1 MINSFEAR
9 DFLVRNTYCS
19 YKNEEFISYQQL
31 VENCLSDQV
40 FLEQLALA
48 NPKLFETLKRYSF
61 GNLKKKREK
70 SLFSSIFKYYKR
82 SFQRSTPFGLFSE
95 TSIGKFAEEGQ
106 SSLSSNTI
114 KCVSLDSQW
123 LIELVYKLENEF
135 YESLSFSIN
144 GSNFESGDRIFQL
157 YTVNNTDLE
166 EINIKLTNVYK
177 IIEEACRDKF
187 CSYSVILDKILKEY
201 GLEYRSLA
209 EQYILGLI
217 KNHYLL
223 SNLQK
228 DLVSRFNQENFI
240 RILQNIDYED
250 KYTSSFKQIVSLINE
265 YKTLKIGKGT
275 NLLLH
280 IYQKMSSLVENE
292 NYLQVDL
299 LSDSKVKLNVQHK
312 KELERFANF
321 IGNTQKSVRRSYLDD
336 YRDKFIEKY
345 GVDQEVPLL
354 ELLDP
359 TFGIGAP
366 YGYVHPK
373 SNFYEN
379 EPLTEFYSTQEQ
391 SKYLSEYIH
400 SIREN
405 VDIDLEK
412 FEDYYQLE
420 ENNKF
425 NLQGLEL
432 FFNIV
437 ENNGKPA
444 FSLSNIVGGSDIG
457 SASGRFSIL
466 SDELRK
472 YQKSLLDFIEEEDST
487 KKITSCEIE
496 FIPENLRHRNI
507 MRTMNVRDKTL
518 SLFTNNSKKQIHL
531 KDIYIGINNEE
542 KFYAKDI
549 TNNDIVK
556 FHVTNMYNKMLF
568 CNEIRFLYEISL
580 DIDSINLPWELI
592 YSDFDYVP
600 RIMFGDIIVAPARW
614 KICEGDIERLSDINT
629 FFINKRIPQ
638 KFYLINGD
646 NRILLSRKDKLD
658 VEFIKNELIKKL
670 KKDSIVELQ
679 EYIQDFGIFTKEA
692 TDRVADVVIPFVNNV
707 KKDIDITAHAK
718 RIGIESRE
726 KLPFDEWLYLKL
738 YIGDNR
744 QNEFIKEYLPNI
756 QEVVDSYQGEL
767 FYLRY
772 ADPNSHIRLRMKCDN
787 LFDLYKQI
795 LNIISEGRKNRLIS
809 SVDISTYDREIE
821 RYGGED
827 LLLEAE
833 KIFCTDSRLMPRLLK
848 ICETNEMG
856 FNLDSLSIVSVY
868 LYLVFFFDN
877 DLHEIISF
885 LETVSPKRN
894 DKNKDINSDVKEY
907 QKIIEANCNEKFFLC
922 LKNPIKSLNN
932 KMLLNKLTKQQHYSI
947 IDSII
952 HVHNNRLIGIDR
964 EKEKYIYFVLRR
976 IFISKTHIK

>member
-157 YTVNNTDLE
+157 YTVNSTDLE

-275 NLLLH
+275 NLLLD

-405 VDIDLEK
+405 IDIDLEK

-437 ENNGKPA
+437 EINGKLV

-549 TNNDIVK
+549 TNNEIVK

-592 YSDFDYVP
+592 YSNFDYVP

-614 KICEGDIERLSDINT
+614 KICKGDIEKLSDINT

-658 VEFIKNELIKKL
+658 DEFIKNELIKKL

-679 EYIQDFGIFTKEA
+679 EYIQDFGIFTKEV

-718 RIGIESRE
+718 RIDIESRE

-821 RYGGED
+821 RYGGKD

-868 LYLVFFFDN
+868 LYLVFFFDD

-976 IFISKTHIK
+976 IFISKIHIK

>member
-144 GSNFESGDRIFQL
+144 GSNFELGDRIFQL
-157 YTVNNTDLE
+157 YTVNSTDLE

-275 NLLLH
+275 NLLLD

-405 VDIDLEK
+405 IDIDLEK

-437 ENNGKPA
+437 EINGKLV

-531 KDIYIGINNEE
+531 NDIYIGINNEE

-549 TNNDIVK
+549 TNNEIVK

-592 YSDFDYVP
+592 YSNFDYVP

-614 KICEGDIERLSDINT
+614 KICKGDIEKLSDINT

-658 VEFIKNELIKKL
+658 DEFIKNELIKKL

-679 EYIQDFGIFTKEA
+679 EYIQDFGIFTKEV

-718 RIGIESRE
+718 RIDIESRE

-738 YIGDNR
+738 YMGDNR

-821 RYGGED
+821 RYGGKD

-868 LYLVFFFDN
+868 LYLVFFFDD

-976 IFISKTHIK
+976 IFISKIHIK

>member
-157 YTVNNTDLE
+157 YTVNSTDLE

-275 NLLLH
+275 NLLLD

-405 VDIDLEK
+405 IDIDLEK

-437 ENNGKPA
+437 EINGKLV

-549 TNNDIVK
+549 TNNEIVK

-592 YSDFDYVP
+592 YSNFDYVP

-614 KICEGDIERLSDINT
+614 KICKGDIEKLSDINT

-658 VEFIKNELIKKL
+658 DEFIKNELIKKL

-679 EYIQDFGIFTKEA
+679 EYIQDFGIFTKEV

-718 RIGIESRE
+718 RIDIESRE

-738 YIGDNR
+738 YMGDNR

-821 RYGGED
+821 RYGGKD

-868 LYLVFFFDN
+868 LYLVFFFDD

-976 IFISKTHIK
+976 IFISKIHIK

>member
-275 NLLLH
+275 NLLLD

-321 IGNTQKSVRRSYLDD
+321 IGNTQNSVRRSYLDD
-336 YRDKFIEKY
+336 YRDNFI
-345 GVDQEVPLL
+345 
-354 ELLDP
+354 
-359 TFGIGAP
+359 
-366 YGYVHPK
+366 
-373 SNFYEN
+373 
-379 EPLTEFYSTQEQ
+379 
-391 SKYLSEYIH
+391 
-400 SIREN
+400 
-405 VDIDLEK
+405 
-412 FEDYYQLE
+412 
-420 ENNKF
+420 
-425 NLQGLEL
+425 
-432 FFNIV
+432 
-437 ENNGKPA
+437 
-444 FSLSNIVGGSDIG
+444 
-457 SASGRFSIL
+457 
-466 SDELRK
+466 
-472 YQKSLLDFIEEEDST
+472 
-487 KKITSCEIE
+487 
-496 FIPENLRHRNI
+496 
-507 MRTMNVRDKTL
+507 
-518 SLFTNNSKKQIHL
+518 
-531 KDIYIGINNEE
+531 
-542 KFYAKDI
+542 
-549 TNNDIVK
+549 
-556 FHVTNMYNKMLF
+556 
-568 CNEIRFLYEISL
+568 
-580 DIDSINLPWELI
+580 
-592 YSDFDYVP
+592 
-600 RIMFGDIIVAPARW
+600 
-614 KICEGDIERLSDINT
+614 
-629 FFINKRIPQ
+629 
-638 KFYLINGD
+638 
-646 NRILLSRKDKLD
+646 
-658 VEFIKNELIKKL
+658 
-670 KKDSIVELQ
+670 
-679 EYIQDFGIFTKEA
+679 
-692 TDRVADVVIPFVNNV
+692 
-707 KKDIDITAHAK
+707 
-718 RIGIESRE
+718 
-726 KLPFDEWLYLKL
+726 
-738 YIGDNR
+738 
-744 QNEFIKEYLPNI
+744 
-756 QEVVDSYQGEL
+756 
-767 FYLRY
+767 
-772 ADPNSHIRLRMKCDN
+772 
-787 LFDLYKQI
+787 
-795 LNIISEGRKNRLIS
+795 
-809 SVDISTYDREIE
+809 
-821 RYGGED
+821 
-827 LLLEAE
+827 
-833 KIFCTDSRLMPRLLK
+833 
-848 ICETNEMG
+848 
-856 FNLDSLSIVSVY
+856 
-868 LYLVFFFDN
+868 
-877 DLHEIISF
+877 
-885 LETVSPKRN
+885 
-894 DKNKDINSDVKEY
+894 
-907 QKIIEANCNEKFFLC
+907 
-922 LKNPIKSLNN
+922 
-932 KMLLNKLTKQQHYSI
+932 
-947 IDSII
+947 
-952 HVHNNRLIGIDR
+952 
-964 EKEKYIYFVLRR
+964 
-976 IFISKTHIK
+976 